1 MTWPEKGTGDGKE
14 REQIGDNGFLKGSMP
29 SAGTSV
35 PPVTDTPLQ
44 NGFEGKDALSYA
56 NILRSRN
63 KFVDALALY
72 ESVLEKDSS
81 NVEAHIG
88 KGICLQMQNMGRLS
102 IVLQMP
108 SSWIHRMRVPIHIVV
123 FCTKMRVAYLFFQK
137 RLVQSY
143 QKALR
148 ADPSYKP
155 AAECLAIVLTDL
167 GTSLKLAGNTQ
178 EGIQKYYDALKID
191 PHYAPAYYN
200 LGVVY
205 SEMMQYDTAL
215 SCYEKAAVE
224 RPMYAE
230 AYCNM
235 GVIYKNRGDL
245 EAAMACYERCLAVS
259 PNFEIAKNNMAI
271 ALTDLGTKVKLEGDI
286 NQGVAYY
293 KKALYYNWHY
303 ADAMY
308 NLGVAYGEMLKF
320 DMAIV
325 FYELAFHFNPHCAEA
340 CNNLGVIYKD
350 RDNLDKAVE
359 CYQAIFNL
367 ALSIKPNFSQSLNN
381 LGVVYTVQGKMDAA
395 ASMIQ
400 KAILANP
407 TYAEAYNNLGVLYR
421 DAGNITLAIEA
432 YEQCLKIDPDSR
444 NAGQVLFL
452 LILAYSNIFE
462 SSSPPLVYL
471 LFMLSVFTKMLAYCL
486 IRILFEYFLQ
496 NRLLAM
502 NYINEGHDD
511 KLFEAHRDWGRRFM
525 RLYSQYTLWD
535 NSKVPDRPLVI
546 GYVSPDYFT
555 HSVSYFIEAP
565 LVYHDYANYR
575 VVVYSAVVKADAK
588 TNKFREKVIT
598 RGGIWRDIYGID
610 EKKVASMVR
619 EDKVDILVEL
629 TGHTANNKLGMMA
642 CRPAPVQVT
651 WIGYPNTTGLP
662 TIDYRITDSLA
673 DPPDTKQKH
682 VEELVRLPECFLCYT
697 PSPEAGPIC
706 PTPAL
711 SNGFVTFG
719 SFNNL
724 AKITPKVLQVWA
736 RILCAVPNSR
746 LVVKCK
752 PFCCDSVRQRFLS
765 TLEQLGLESLRVDL
779 LPLILLNHDHMQAYS
794 LMDISLD
801 TFPYAGTTT
810 TCESLYMGVPC
821 VTMAG
826 SVHAHNVGVSLLSK
840 VGLGHLI
847 AKDEDQ
853 YVKLALQLA
862 SDVTV
867 LSNLRMS
874 LRDLMSKSPVCNGQQ
889 FTLGLE
895 SKYRNMWHRY
905 CKGDVPSLRRLEMLQ
920 HQGVSEET
928 PVNNSG
934 VTNISISRDSSLGS
948 IKTNGFSSVPS
959 PMLNLS
965 TCEENGKQPRGGI
978 NRWLHWLPVLLHK
991 KVDHVIRRFCGDSQF
1006 QLTVRGNKVMLNSS
1020 GKTGSSSVA
1029 LEGDAK
1035 QIASLARA
1043 TFNNEGPLLVV
1054 ASGRDTI
1061 PVASSIKRLAPENVF
1076 VVQIQHPR
1084 SHLNRFDLVITPR
1097 HDYYPLTPQAQE
1109 HIPWFIRRWIT
1120 PCEPPDRHV
1129 VLTVGALHQ
1138 ADSVALRSAAS
1149 VWRDVLSPLPKPL
1162 LVVNFGGPTS
1172 NCPYD
1177 AGLAKQLA
1185 DMLWNVLWS
1194 CGSLRISFSRRTP
1207 ENVHLLE
1214 ATSITT
1220 FDFSHSLLIVSFSFP
1235 TTMSTT
1241 IDIQESSS
1249 GAKAKAISAPTK
1261 HENGK
1266 FGKGIAVFDFILRL
1280 CAIVP
1285 ALAAAA
1291 AMATSSETLPFF
1303 TQFFQ
1308 FQASYDDLPT
1318 FQFFVIAMALVG
1330 GYLVLSLPFSIV
1342 TIIRPRA
1349 AAVRLLLLILDTV
1362 ALTLATSAGAAA
1374 AAIVYLAH
1382 NGNPNT
1388 NWLAICN
1395 QFGDFCQK
1403 VSGAV
1408 VASFVAVV
1416 VFVFLV
1422 LLSGLALRRH

>member
-1 MTWPEKGTGDGKE
+1 MEKGIGNGKE
-14 REQIGDNGFLKGSMP
+14 SDHATTDNGLLKETQLCTSP
-29 SAGTSV
+29 SASLV
-35 PPVTDTPLQ
+35 SAAPVQ
-44 NGFEGKDALSYA
+44 NGVEEKDALSYA
-56 NILRSRN
+56 NVLRSRN

-72 ESVLEKDSS
+72 DSVLEKDSG

-88 KGICLQMQNMGRLS
+88 KGICLQMQSKGRLAFGS
-102 IVLQMP
+102 FAEAIRLDPQNACALTHCG
-108 SSWIHRMRVPIHIVV
+108 ILY
-123 FCTKMRVAYLFFQK
+123 KEEG
-137 RLVQSY
+137 RLVEAAESY

-148 ADPSYKP
+148 ADSSYKP

-205 SEMMQYDTAL
+205 SEMMQYESAL
-215 SCYEKAAVE
+215 NCYERAALE

-245 EAAMACYERCLAVS
+245 EAAIACYERCLAVS

-359 CYQAIFNL
+359 CYQM

-381 LGVVYTVQGKMDAA
+381 LGVVYTVQGKLDAA
-395 ASMIQ
+395 ASMVE

-421 DAGNITLAIEA
+421 DAGNITMAIDA

-444 NAGQVLFL
+444 NAGQ
-452 LILAYSNIFE
+452 
-462 SSSPPLVYL
+462 
-471 LFMLSVFTKMLAYCL
+471 
-486 IRILFEYFLQ
+486 

-502 NYINEGHDD
+502 NYIDEGHDD

-525 RLYSQYTLWD
+525 MLFSQYTSWD
-535 NSKVPDRPLVI
+535 NLKDPERPLVI

-565 LVYHDYANYR
+565 LAYHDYANYK

-588 TNKFREKVIT
+588 TNRFRDKVLKK
-598 RGGIWRDIYGID
+598 GGVWRDIYGID

-619 EDKVDILVEL
+619 EDKIDILVEL

-662 TIDYRITDSLA
+662 TIDYRISDSLA
-673 DPPDTKQKH
+673 DQPDTKQKH
-682 VEELVRLPECFLCYT
+682 VEDLVRLPKCFLCYT

-736 RILCAVPNSR
+736 KILCAVPNSR

-752 PFCCDSVRQRFLS
+752 PFCCDSVRQRFLT
-765 TLEQLGLESLRVDL
+765 TLEQLGLESQRVDL
-779 LPLILLNHDHMQAYS
+779 LPLILLNQDHMQAYS

-826 SVHAHNVGVSLLSK
+826 PVHAHNVGVSLLTN
-840 VGLGHLI
+840 VGLPHLV
-847 AKDEDQ
+847 AKNEDE
-853 YVKLALQLA
+853 YVQLALQLA
-862 SDVTV
+862 SDVTA

-874 LRDLMSKSPVCNGQQ
+874 LRDLMSKSPVCDGPN
-889 FTLGLE
+889 FILGLE
-895 SKYRNMWHRY
+895 SRYRKIWRRY
-905 CKGDVPSLRRLEMLQ
+905 CDGDVPSLRRLEMVQDLW
-920 HQGVSEET
+920 GPEEEQANDK
-928 PVNNSG
+928 NNEVGSQR
-934 VTNISISRDSSLGS
+934 SISSESSLGS
-948 IKTNGFSSVPS
+948 IKANGYSPAQPSSF
-959 PMLNLS
+959 LKLS
-965 TCEENGKQPRGGI
+965 TSEENVNGKQI
-978 NRWLHWLPVLLHK
+978 FK
-991 KVDHVIRRFCGDSQF
+991 
-1006 QLTVRGNKVMLNSS
+1006 
-1020 GKTGSSSVA
+1020 
-1029 LEGDAK
+1029 
-1035 QIASLARA
+1035 
-1043 TFNNEGPLLVV
+1043 
-1054 ASGRDTI
+1054 
-1061 PVASSIKRLAPENVF
+1061 
-1076 VVQIQHPR
+1076 
-1084 SHLNRFDLVITPR
+1084 
-1097 HDYYPLTPQAQE
+1097 
-1109 HIPWFIRRWIT
+1109 
-1120 PCEPPDRHV
+1120 
-1129 VLTVGALHQ
+1129 
-1138 ADSVALRSAAS
+1138 
-1149 VWRDVLSPLPKPL
+1149 
-1162 LVVNFGGPTS
+1162 
-1172 NCPYD
+1172 
-1177 AGLAKQLA
+1177 
-1185 DMLWNVLWS
+1185 
-1194 CGSLRISFSRRTP
+1194 
-1207 ENVHLLE
+1207 
-1214 ATSITT
+1214 
-1220 FDFSHSLLIVSFSFP
+1220 
-1235 TTMSTT
+1235 
-1241 IDIQESSS
+1241 
-1249 GAKAKAISAPTK
+1249 
-1261 HENGK
+1261 
-1266 FGKGIAVFDFILRL
+1266 
-1280 CAIVP
+1280 
-1285 ALAAAA
+1285 
-1291 AMATSSETLPFF
+1291 
-1303 TQFFQ
+1303 
-1308 FQASYDDLPT
+1308 
-1318 FQFFVIAMALVG
+1318 
-1330 GYLVLSLPFSIV
+1330 
-1342 TIIRPRA
+1342 
-1349 AAVRLLLLILDTV
+1349 
-1362 ALTLATSAGAAA
+1362 
-1374 AAIVYLAH
+1374 
-1382 NGNPNT
+1382 
-1388 NWLAICN
+1388 
-1395 QFGDFCQK
+1395 
-1403 VSGAV
+1403 
-1408 VASFVAVV
+1408 
-1416 VFVFLV
+1416 
-1422 LLSGLALRRH
+1422 